1 VIGSRPLGLDDALA
15 EEGTLPG
22 DSGVEDLCQAPA
34 NDVCVSTTERGAG
47 GLDRRQPVGERWGA
61 QARRAYAFDQPRVHL
76 SLYLLVRHDTR
87 SSRA

>member
-1 VIGSRPLGLDDALA
+1 VIGSRRLGLDDALA

-47 GLDRRQPVGERWGA
+47 GLDRRQPVGERWGLKLVE
-61 QARRAYAFDQPRVHL
+61 PTL
-76 SLYLLVRHDTR
+76 SISHESIYRFIH
-87 SSRA
+87 S